1 MDLKEM
7 FMMKAFVTGATGHI
21 GNVLVRELYRQG
33 WVVTAL
39 SLPKERIDYI
49 EPYATVVE
57 GNILDLEQMKA
68 LIRDVDVCFH
78 LAGMVE
84 IGAGKKKTLYRVNVD
99 GTKNVYE
106 ACRINHI
113 PRMVYTSSVHALQ
126 ELPHGALMA
135 ESNQFSPD
143 LVKGHYAKSK
153 AIATGWLLERP
164 LEGTEIIIV
173 HPSGV
178 IGPYDYQLSNMSQL
192 FLDMLMGRLRA
203 YIDGGYNFVDV
214 RDVAIGI
221 VSAANRGID
230 RRCYLLSGDQISVKE
245 LLDTISIHEG
255 IKPVKTRLA
264 YGFMRSMSYFAEAY
278 YRLARQKPLFT
289 HYSIVVLRSNANFS
303 NERAKKELGFETRNI
318 LQSIRDSIDFARAE
332 FLVKR
337 GKKYIRKI

>member
-1 MDLKEM
+1 
-7 FMMKAFVTGATGHI
+7 
-21 GNVLVRELYRQG
+21 
-33 WVVTAL
+33 
-39 SLPKERIDYI
+39 
-49 EPYATVVE
+49 
-57 GNILDLEQMKA
+57 
-68 LIRDVDVCFH
+68 
-78 LAGMVE
+78 
-84 IGAGKKKTLYRVNVD
+84 
-99 GTKNVYE
+99 
-106 ACRINHI
+106 
-113 PRMVYTSSVHALQ
+113 
-126 ELPHGALMA
+126 LMA